1 MSFLQLPAWFLKTC
15 HRQAPLSFTPSRAGV
30 PLRLGGRTA
39 WPAPAWL
46 VPLGERLGGLHPQ
59 PAPASKCFCASCGEG
74 KQVSLHP
81 TFPGRPALLEW
92 KGSSEE
98 RRAFGGNEQAF
109 VFHSGERPNCNSYFS
124 SHILCQVGFP
134 QLLLGWKIAQA
145 CSPLPSPAFVLT
157 RNLPLFC

>member
-98 RRAFGGNEQAF
+98 RRAFGGNEQALF
-109 VFHSGERPNCNSYFS
+109 STVEKGQTVILIFQATSSAKLAFPSSCWDGKLHRP
-124 SHILCQVGFP
+124 V
-134 QLLLGWKIAQA
+134 
-145 CSPLPSPAFVLT
+145 LPSPPP
-157 RNLPLFC
+157 PLC